1 MALVIGGIILIA
13 GSGAAGL
20 GPIALVC
27 GVLMVWSGIVK
38 AIVLRIWH
46 TTLNADSAPNCTRP
60 EIDSGTA
67 IGQRS

>member
-1 MALVIGGIILIA
+1 VVGGVVLIA

-27 GVLMVWSGIVK
+27 GVLMLWSGLVK

-46 TTLNADSAPNCTRP
+46 TTLHPDSAPNQTRP
-60 EIDSGTA
+60 SIDSGTA
-67 IGQRS
+67 IGQQS